1 VSSTTR
7 SSVALMAAVA
17 LHGGALGLA
26 FWAPAPKTEELV
38 LPTVQGILL
47 PAPPAEIVQAPT
59 PPEPAPPP
67 PEPKPEKPKPK
78 PKAPPQP
85 KPPIEQPPSE
95 RAISQ
100 PEEVMET
107 PPPAQAALPVT
118 ESKETLGPPV
128 TPPVDANALNNPR
141 PTYPNLS
148 RRLGEKGIVLLEI
161 LILADGTVGE
171 VRIKESSGYKRLD
184 DTAVKA
190 VKRWRYTPA
199 KRGGEAIDYW
209 YLQPVDFSLH

>member
-1 VSSTTR
+1 MSSPSR
-7 SSVALMAAVA
+7 SWIALLAAVA
-17 LHGGALGLA
+17 LHGGAVVLA
-26 FWAPAPKTEELV
+26 LWAPSAPKTEELV

-47 PAPPAEIVQAPT
+47 PAPPAEVVQAPK
-59 PPEPAPPP
+59 PPEPVPPP
-67 PEPKPEKPKPK
+67 PEPEKPKPK
-78 PKAPPQP
+78 PKTPPKP

-100 PEEVMET
+100 PEEAVET
-107 PPPAQAALPVT
+107 PPPVQTAALPMD
-118 ESKETLGPPV
+118 EAKENLAAPI
-128 TPPVDANALNNPR
+128 TPPVDANHLDNPR
-141 PTYPNLS
+141 PAYPNLS
-148 RRLGEKGIVLLEI
+148 RRLGEKGTVLLEI

-171 VRIKESSGYKRLD
+171 VRIKQSSGYKRLD

-209 YLQPVDFSLH
+209 YLQPVDFSLN